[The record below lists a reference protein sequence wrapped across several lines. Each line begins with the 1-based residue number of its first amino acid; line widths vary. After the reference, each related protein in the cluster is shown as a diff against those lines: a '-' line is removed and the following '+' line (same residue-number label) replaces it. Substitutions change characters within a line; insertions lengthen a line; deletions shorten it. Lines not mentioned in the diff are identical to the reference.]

1 MGGISSGVG
10 VIHRVDEVCIAE
22 LNMHGDYPPAWH
34 ISAHSGGTF
43 NVSDEMKA
51 RVAAK
56 LNFGITA
63 KVSLLA

>member
-1 MGGISSGVG
+1 MGGISAGVG

-22 LNMHGDYPPAWH
+22 LNMHGEYPPAWH
-34 ISAHSGGTF
+34 ISAHSGGKF

-56 LNFGITA
+56 LNFRMTA
-63 KVSLLA
+63 KANPLA